1 MEKRNDNIINIV
13 IEITIIKPMTRTI
26 QDVTTQESLVTAL
39 IKTQQI

>member
-1 MEKRNDNIINIV
+1 MEKRNDNIINKV
-13 IEITIIKPMTRTI
+13 IEITINKPITRTI